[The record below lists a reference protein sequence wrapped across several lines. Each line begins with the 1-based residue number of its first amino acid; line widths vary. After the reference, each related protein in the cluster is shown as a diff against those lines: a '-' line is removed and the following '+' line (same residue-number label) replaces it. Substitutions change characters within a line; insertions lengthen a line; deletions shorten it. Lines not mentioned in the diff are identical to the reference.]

1 MGSQHPAPNWSDPEV
16 LAALERAFEAT
27 WPVIRAHEAGEDKAR
42 IAELSMA
49 LSRRL
54 IELAADGVTD
64 AQELG
69 RLALETFPLTAP
81 SLTPKATAPGGSP

>member
-1 MGSQHPAPNWSDPEV
+1 MGSQNPAPNWSDPEV

-49 LSRRL
+49 L
-54 IELAADGVTD
+54 AA
-64 AQELG
+64 
-69 RLALETFPLTAP
+69 
-81 SLTPKATAPGGSP
+81 GS